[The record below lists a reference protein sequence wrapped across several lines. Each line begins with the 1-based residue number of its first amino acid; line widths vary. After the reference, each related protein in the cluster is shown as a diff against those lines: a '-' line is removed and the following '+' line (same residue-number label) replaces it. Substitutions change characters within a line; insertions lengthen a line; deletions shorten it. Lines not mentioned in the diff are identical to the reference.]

1 MKVKE
6 NRPPLLPRR
15 RWTRHPTDW
24 TQSDTTDKK
33 KPERFPDEM
42 FSSDPFPL
50 VPLEGPSTILWS
62 RHHGLR
68 TLFPWWPYLDWRV
81 SV

>member
-1 MKVKE
+1 MKE

-33 KPERFPDEM
+33 NQRDFLMKCSHQFHSIPLGTTRGTQNPVPSCGPGTQFEN
-42 FSSDPFPL
+42 SVPL
-50 VPLEGPSTILWS
+50 VALP
-62 RHHGLR
+62 
-68 TLFPWWPYLDWRV
+68 
-81 SV
+81 